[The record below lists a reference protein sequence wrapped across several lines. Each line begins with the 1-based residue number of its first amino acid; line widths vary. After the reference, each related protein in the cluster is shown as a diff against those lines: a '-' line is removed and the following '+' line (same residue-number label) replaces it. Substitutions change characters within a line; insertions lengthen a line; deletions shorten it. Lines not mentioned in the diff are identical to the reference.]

1 MSSDNGV
8 YVLETLGSE
17 FRVAYAQSIDNIY
30 GEFNDDTLH
39 WNGDMDVMIDY
50 FGNSIVYNNLMEAID
65 FAEKIAYNHE
75 YLEYGVCVITDFK
88 NLKFG
93 LTY

>member
-1 MSSDNGV
+1 
-8 YVLETLGSE
+8 
-17 FRVAYAQSIDNIY
+17 
-30 GEFNDDTLH
+30 
-39 WNGDMDVMIDY
+39 MDVMIDY
-50 FGNSIVYNNLMEAID
+50 FGKSIVYNNLMEAID